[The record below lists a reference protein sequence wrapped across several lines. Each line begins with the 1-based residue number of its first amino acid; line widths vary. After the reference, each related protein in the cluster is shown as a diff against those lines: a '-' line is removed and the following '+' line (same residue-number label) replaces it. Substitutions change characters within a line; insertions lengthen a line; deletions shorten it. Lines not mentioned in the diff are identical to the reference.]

1 MKTIK
6 AKTVCITKTNRMFH
20 IAYYKDVFPQ
30 FLKGVLDIQFVLT
43 DATIVLDGNFVKI
56 EGNLHDVKRFFGQE
70 TVSFEQHKDII
81 NRVEKETKTVKI
93 EKVFFVKDFLLFGN
107 CNKYVKFNKS
117 FWFIEDKPS
126 TNNME
131 IVINETFFIHEG
143 N

>member
-6 AKTVCITKTNRMFH
+6 AKTVCITKTNQMFH
-20 IAYYKDVFPQ
+20 VVYYKDVFPQ
-30 FLKGVLDIQFVLT
+30 FLKGALDIQFVLT

-56 EGNLHDVKRFFGQE
+56 EGNSHDAKRFFGQE

-81 NRVEKETKTVKI
+81 NRVEKETKTVRI

-107 CNKYVKFNKS
+107 RNKYVKFNKS
-117 FWFIEDKPS
+117 FWFVEDNPA

-131 IVINETFFIHEG
+131 IVINETFFINAG